1 MKKHFLKFLSLLM
14 AATFISGAAYL
25 TMFSRAEAYVY
36 ETGDT
41 VEFGSYPQTKVTD
54 SDTVAALDS
63 VNKNWVSYRFYS
75 GEGNYGSIP
84 AYGSMT
90 AGDFAKYADIEL
102 NGEKYRAVLFDDY
115 RPLSTINKSDTNGQT
130 RNGYYKN
137 KIYYFK
143 YEPLTWKV
151 LDPSTGL
158 ILCEKLI
165 DTQAYNN
172 EVYWIDLNGDSKTDY
187 YTEFFN
193 DYDGTIYANNY
204 EHSSIREWLNND
216 FYTVAFNETEVAFV
230 AETELTDVIG
240 SNGEAVSDFVFLPSY
255 DDLVNTVYGFS
266 NSPAYDDP
274 TRSAEST
281 DYSKCLGNYA
291 VNEIGNEYLGRS
303 SWTIRSA
310 NQKSSAV
317 SAVKVTG
324 RIALNDA
331 PTYDASNGIRPAIRI
346 PSVVER
352 EYVLSFNANGG
363 SGAPQSVSDK
373 TNTVS
378 VPITEPTYEG
388 HYFKGW
394 STDKNAVEPSVMPG
408 NDMRLT
414 DDITL
419 YAVWGK
425 NSYKTV
431 WKSDGIEIDSKTV
444 LFGES
449 VTAPANP
456 QKDGFTFIGWNPE
469 VPAKMPA
476 KDIEF
481 NAKWEANSHTVTWI
495 VADKRTTVNYKY
507 GDTVSVP
514 QNPVLEGYTFMG
526 WDKAIPDTVPDKDL
540 VFTAVLKANQYTVT
554 WNIDGV
560 KTSQTVDFSA
570 AFTSPAVPK
579 KEGYVF
585 KGWSPAVPDKM
596 PAHDVEFTA
605 VYEKSVLTHIE
616 IVSKPSKTT
625 YVYKSNDS
633 LSTDGLKI
641 RAYYSDGTSKVID
654 DASQMTFSG
663 FSTKKPVGTKEIRV
677 EYQGA
682 STTFEIKVQY
692 VWWQQIIRIFLLGFL
707 WY

>member
-1 MKKHFLKFLSLLM
+1 MKKQVLKFLSLLL
-14 AATFISGAAYL
+14 AVTFISGAAFL

-41 VEFGSYPQTKVTD
+41 VEFGSYPQSKVTD
-54 SDTVAALDS
+54 AETIAALDS

-75 GEGNYGSIP
+75 GDGNYGS
-84 AYGSMT
+84 MKV
-90 AGDFAKYADIEL
+90 GDFAKYADIEL
-102 NGEKYRAVLFDDY
+102 NSEKYRAVLFGDY
-115 RPLSTINKSDTNGQT
+115 RPLSTITVSDYNGQT

-143 YEPLTWKV
+143 YEPITWKV

-158 ILCEKLI
+158 VLCEKTI

-193 DYDGTIYANNY
+193 DYDGTVYANNY
-204 EHSSIREWLNND
+204 EHSSIREWLNDD
-216 FYTVAFNETEVAFV
+216 FYSYAFNETERSFV
-230 AETELTDVIG
+230 AETDLNDVIG
-240 SNGEAVSDFVFLPSY
+240 SNGEAVSDLVFLPSY
-255 DDLVNTVYGFS
+255 DDLVNKEYGFS
-266 NSPAYDDP
+266 NSPAYEDP

-281 DYSKCLGNYA
+281 DYSKCLGHYVLIEN
-291 VNEIGNEYLGRS
+291 GNEYFGKG
-303 SWTIRSA
+303 SWTIRSS
-310 NQKSSAV
+310 NQKSDAV

-324 RIALNDA
+324 RIVLNDA

-346 PSVVER
+346 PGIVER

-363 SGAPQSVSDK
+363 LGAPQSISDK

-378 VPITEPTYEG
+378 VPETEPTYEG

-394 STDKNAVEPSVMPG
+394 ATNKNEAVPSVMPG
-408 NDMRLT
+408 EKLRLT
-414 DDITL
+414 DDTTL

-425 NSYKTV
+425 NTYKTV

-444 LFGES
+444 LFGDAI
-449 VTAPANP
+449 TAPDNP
-456 QKDGFTFIGWNPE
+456 EKEGYTFKGWNPE
-469 VPAKMPA
+469 VPANMPA

-481 NAKWEANSHTVTWI
+481 NAKWEINSHTVTWI

-507 GDTVSVP
+507 GDTISIS
-514 QNPVLEGYTFMG
+514 QNPVLEGYTFIG
-526 WDKAIPDTVPDKDL
+526 WDKTVPDTMPDKDL
-540 VFTAVLKANQYTVT
+540 
-554 WNIDGV
+554 
-560 KTSQTVDFSA
+560 
-570 AFTSPAVPK
+570 
-579 KEGYVF
+579 
-585 KGWSPAVPDKM
+585 
-596 PAHDVEFTA
+596 EFTA
-605 VYEKSVLTHIE
+605 VFEKDVITHIE
-616 IVSKPSKTT
+616 IISKPSKTT

-641 RAYYSDGTSKVID
+641 RAYYSDGTSKVVD

-677 EYQGA
+677 EYQNA

-692 VWWQQIIRIFLLGFL
+692 VWWQQIIRILLLGFL

>member
-1 MKKHFLKFLSLLM
+1 MKKQVLKLLSLLL
-14 AATFISGAAYL
+14 AVTFISGAAFL

-54 SDTVAALDS
+54 ADTIAALDS

-75 GEGNYGSIP
+75 GDGN
-84 AYGSMT
+84 YGSMT

-115 RPLSTINKSDTNGQT
+115 RPLTTISTTDLNRQT

-137 KIYYFK
+137 KTYYFK
-143 YEPLTWKV
+143 YEPITWKV

-158 ILCEKLI
+158 VLCEKLI
-165 DTQAYNN
+165 DSQAFNN
-172 EVYWIDLNGDSKTDY
+172 EIYWIDLDANSQQNFD
-187 YTEFFN
+187 TEFFC

-204 EHSSIREWLNND
+204 EHSSIREWLNDD
-216 FYTVAFNETEVAFV
+216 FYSAAFNETEMTFV
-230 AETELTDVIG
+230 AETDLNDVIG
-240 SNGEAVSDFVFLPSY
+240 SNGEAVRDLVFLPSY
-255 DDLVNTVYGFS
+255 DDLVNTEYGFS
-266 NSPAYDDP
+266 NSPAYADP
-274 TRSAEST
+274 ARSAEST
-281 DYSKCLGNYA
+281 DYSACMGNY
-291 VNEIGNEYLGRS
+291 VVDDIGNEYYGRC
-303 SWTIRSA
+303 SWTIRSS
-310 NQKSSAV
+310 NQRSYAV
-317 SAVKVTG
+317 SAVKAPG
-324 RIALNDA
+324 RINLNDA
-331 PTYDASNGIRPAIRI
+331 PTCDTSNGIRPAIRI
-346 PSVVER
+346 PGIVER

-363 SGAPQSVSDK
+363 LGAPQSISDK

-378 VPITEPTYEG
+378 VPETEPTYEG

-394 STDKNAVEPSVMPG
+394 ATNKNEAVPSVMPG
-408 NDMRLT
+408 DELRLT
-414 DDITL
+414 DDTTL

-425 NSYKTV
+425 NTYKTV

-444 LFGES
+444 LFGDAI
-449 VTAPANP
+449 TAPDNP
-456 QKDGFTFIGWNPE
+456 EKEGYTFKGWNPLI
-469 VPAKMPA
+469 PANMSA

-481 NAKWEANSHTVTWI
+481 NAKWEINSHTVTWI

-507 GDTVSVP
+507 GDTISVP
-514 QNPVLEGYTFMG
+514 QNPVLEGYTFIG
-526 WDKAIPDTVPDKDL
+526 WDKTVPDTMPDKDL
-540 VFTAVLKANQYTVT
+540 EFTAILKANQYTAT

-560 KTSQTVDFSA
+560 KTSQKVDYSA
-570 AFTSPAVPK
+570 ALTPPEAPE
-579 KEGYVF
+579 KEGFVF
-585 KGWSPAVPDKM
+585 KGWSPAVPEKM

-605 VYEKSVLTHIE
+605 VYEKAVLTHIE
-616 IVSKPSKTT
+616 VISKPSKTT

-641 RAYYSDGTSKVID
+641 RAYYSDGTSKVVD
-654 DASQMTFSG
+654 DASQMSFSG

-682 STTFEIKVQY
+682 TATFEIKVQY
-692 VWWQQIIRIFLLGFL
+692 VWWQQIIRILLLGFL